1 MFLIKYKILSNFSP
15 SVKKD
20 EGNEEVKVNGEGQCN
35 NKDTIQEVIRY
46 SDASQ
51 ATSTPLLATNDA
63 VDASSFSPK
72 NYGSTL
78 AANDSINT
86 TKSDLNSSI
95 TGNLLINSNILELIL
110 SRWALNAK
118 CT

>member
-20 EGNEEVKVNGEGQCN
+20 EENEEAKVNGEGQSSK
-35 NKDTIQEVIRY
+35 KDTIQEVITY
-46 SDASQ
+46 SDASA

-63 VDASSFSPK
+63 VNASSFSSK

-78 AANDSINT
+78 AANDSFNT
-86 TKSDLNSSI
+86 TKSDINSSI
-95 TGNLLINSNILELIL
+95 TGNLLINFNILEFIL
-110 SRWALNAK
+110 SHLNAK

>member
-20 EGNEEVKVNGEGQCN
+20 EGNKEVKVNEEDQTN

-51 ATSTPLLATNDA
+51 ATYTPLLATNDA
-63 VDASSFSPK
+63 VNASSFSSK

-78 AANDSINT
+78 AANDSFNT

-95 TGNLLINSNILELIL
+95 TGNLLINFNILEFIL
-110 SRWALNAK
+110 SI
-118 CT
+118 

>member
-35 NKDTIQEVIRY
+35 NKHTIKEVIEY
-46 SDASQ
+46 SNASA
-51 ATSTPLLATNDA
+51 ATSTPLLATNDS
-63 VDASSFSPK
+63 VNASSFSSK

-78 AANDSINT
+78 AANDSFNT
-86 TKSDLNSSI
+86 TKSDLNSSV
-95 TGNLLINSNILELIL
+95 TGNLLINFNILEFIL
-110 SRWALNAK
+110 SQ
-118 CT
+118 

>member
-20 EGNEEVKVNGEGQCN
+20 EGNKEVKVNEEDQTN

-46 SDASQ
+46 SDAAA
-51 ATSTPLLATNDA
+51 ATSAPLLATNDA
-63 VDASSFSPK
+63 VNASSFSSK

-78 AANDSINT
+78 AANDSFNT
-86 TKSDLNSSI
+86 TKSDLNSSV
-95 TGNLLINSNILELIL
+95 TGNLLINFNILEFI
-110 SRWALNAK
+110 LNAI
-118 CT
+118 CV

>member
-63 VDASSFSPK
+63 VNASSFSPK

-78 AANDSINT
+78 AANDSFNT

-95 TGNLLINSNILELIL
+95 TGKLLINSNILEFIL
-110 SRWALNAK
+110 SQCER
-118 CT
+118 